1 MEYQV
6 AHQKPGDHTMKNTF
20 VAAVLLVSILVI
32 PTSNVHAQQCSN
44 TYAAKRGDSWWS
56 IAQMANTSLN
66 KIFRINNANT
76 KTRILIGEE
85 ICIPAVTSPPQTL
98 SRAQVI
104 QIIRDVWPDDLEEQ
118 AIAIAQRE
126 SRLNPRAVSSGK
138 CCYGLFQIYYRWHK
152 TWLPNVGVNSA
163 NQLLDPQLNAVAA
176 YRMYQR
182 NNGWAPWK

>member
-6 AHQKPGDHTMKNTF
+6 AHQKSGDHTMKKTF
-20 VAAVLLVSILVI
+20 VAAALLVSILVI

-56 IAQMANTSLN
+56 IAQMADTSLN
-66 KIFRINNANT
+66 KIFKINNSNA
-76 KTRILIGEE
+76 KTRILVGDE
-85 ICIPAVTSPPQTL
+85 ICIPAVTSAPQTL

-104 QIIRDVWPDDLEEQ
+104 QIIREAWPDDLEEK

-126 SRLNPRAVSSGK
+126 SHLNPRAVNSSK

-152 TWLPNVGVNSA
+152 SWLPNVGVNSA
-163 NQLLDPQLNAVAA
+163 NELLSPQLNAVAA

-182 NNGWAPWK
+182 SNGWGPWK